1 MPPTEVMPTSLSL
14 LCAAIQHLTTK
25 DQQGD
30 HLPYLTSL
38 QVLHDAPQP
47 HLLAR

>member
-1 MPPTEVMPTSLSL
+1 MPPTEAMPTSLL
-14 LCAAIQHLTTK
+14 LLRAAIQHLTAK
-25 DQQGD
+25 DQQEE
-30 HLPYLTSL
+30 HISYLTSL